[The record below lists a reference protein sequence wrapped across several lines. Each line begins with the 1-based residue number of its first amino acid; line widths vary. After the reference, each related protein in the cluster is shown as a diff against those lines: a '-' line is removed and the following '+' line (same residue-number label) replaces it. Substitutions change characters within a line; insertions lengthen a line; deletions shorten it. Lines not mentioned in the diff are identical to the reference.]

1 MICANIISQRVT
13 TSPLPLVP
21 ISVYCRII
29 FLSLRYSCSW
39 KYIVKKGLHS
49 SSTYLVPNCR
59 NMNPKAS
66 AAPAEQKRSPPRRA
80 CKECSACLAP
90 PCKEC
95 SNCLNP
101 KFKKKCKRKL
111 CPYLGQ
117 PAPSSTSAAHLSAR
131 GPSTSTGHPAQKL
144 TKKCAG
150 HRSTPIYEQSSAPPL
165 KAPRGLQGG
174 PLQSESIHSSLDIFK
189 GSGHQKSESVFREF
203 ILRLELLSANYITT
217 HLKLLSYSFE
227 CL

>member
-1 MICANIISQRVT
+1 MITMQRKPYQHPLNIQISTRTKSRRIFHSKREISILISLQKIVLQ
-13 TSPLPLVP
+13 LPHQ
-21 ISVYCRII
+21 
-29 FLSLRYSCSW
+29 SLRRALSC
-39 KYIVKKGLHS
+39 
-49 SSTYLVPNCR
+49 TPC
-59 NMNPKAS
+59 
-66 AAPAEQKRSPPRRA
+66 AEIDK
-80 CKECSACLAP
+80 
-90 PCKEC
+90 
-95 SNCLNP
+95 
-101 KFKKKCKRKL
+101 
-111 CPYLGQ
+111 
-117 PAPSSTSAAHLSAR
+117 
-131 GPSTSTGHPAQKL
+131 
-144 TKKCAG
+144 KKCAG

>member
-1 MICANIISQRVT
+1 MMYNREGGYREKVRSYY
-13 TSPLPLVP
+13 LPGNTP
-21 ISVYCRII
+21 
-29 FLSLRYSCSW
+29 
-39 KYIVKKGLHS
+39 
-49 SSTYLVPNCR
+49 
-59 NMNPKAS
+59 
-66 AAPAEQKRSPPRRA
+66 
-80 CKECSACLAP
+80 AP
-90 PCKEC
+90 P
-95 SNCLNP
+95 
-101 KFKKKCKRKL
+101 
-111 CPYLGQ
+111 
-117 PAPSSTSAAHLSAR
+117 PAHRAHGSTSNAAEELINLTHLLFSAR
-131 GPSTSTGHPAQKL
+131 GGGAPPVEEGGYLLRLHAPCAEIDK
-144 TKKCAG
+144 KKCAG

>member
-1 MICANIISQRVT
+1 MRHDKRILHYSKSWGPFPVSEYSFLFSGFLATCPPSARGASFLETLT
-13 TSPLPLVP
+13 TSPPSPLSNSTP
-21 ISVYCRII
+21 
-29 FLSLRYSCSW
+29 SCMDFF
-39 KYIVKKGLHS
+39 VEAL
-49 SSTYLVPNCR
+49 N
-59 NMNPKAS
+59 
-66 AAPAEQKRSPPRRA
+66 APCAEIDK
-80 CKECSACLAP
+80 
-90 PCKEC
+90 
-95 SNCLNP
+95 
-101 KFKKKCKRKL
+101 
-111 CPYLGQ
+111 
-117 PAPSSTSAAHLSAR
+117 
-131 GPSTSTGHPAQKL
+131 
-144 TKKCAG
+144 KKCAG

>member
-1 MICANIISQRVT
+1 MILTECAKFSKPLTLCDCERCSQAETNSQRG
-13 TSPLPLVP
+13 SDIRSRGSEDRSGEKWLQ
-21 ISVYCRII
+21 
-29 FLSLRYSCSW
+29 LSLLA
-39 KYIVKKGLHS
+39 GLQDVPWIRRERERGWVTYFARRSAPLATQPS
-49 SSTYLVPNCR
+49 SSPC
-59 NMNPKAS
+59 
-66 AAPAEQKRSPPRRA
+66 AEIDK
-80 CKECSACLAP
+80 
-90 PCKEC
+90 
-95 SNCLNP
+95 
-101 KFKKKCKRKL
+101 
-111 CPYLGQ
+111 
-117 PAPSSTSAAHLSAR
+117 
-131 GPSTSTGHPAQKL
+131 
-144 TKKCAG
+144 KKCAG